1 MNVIERRS
9 ESILDVN
16 KLTPSTAIQTTS
28 THIQIRQLSKY
39 NEESLTVK
47 LDVILILSALNTK
60 HILKTKEFSSKFYW
74 KPERELCIYAR
85 WQPNV
90 KYWPRMGGENISN
103 TKLKV
108 LHKHKLD
115 WQHCTESVSSNTQEC
130 GKW

>member
-60 HILKTKEFSSKFYW
+60 HILKTKEFSSKFY
-74 KPERELCIYAR
+74 
-85 WQPNV
+85 
-90 KYWPRMGGENISN
+90 
-103 TKLKV
+103 
-108 LHKHKLD
+108 
-115 WQHCTESVSSNTQEC
+115 
-130 GKW
+130 